1 MRMYKMLGLAVA
13 IAAASTFALTGCGGK
28 EAKTLVRVSHTQIET
43 HPRPHWFR
51 SFQKLIKSRTS

>member
-28 EAKTLVRVSHTQIET
+28 EAKTLVRVFPHSDLKPTQT
-43 HPRPHWFR
+43 TLV
-51 SFQKLIKSRTS
+51 S